1 MMELHQKLYT
11 YRIGLLADACW
22 RALSCEERG
31 DPFLYGRRRGG
42 PSYAMAHSLKAL
54 PSLACEARAN
64 QSNRQ
69 NDDFVRTELTESCSG
84 FI

>member
-1 MMELHQKLYT
+1 MWGDGQALPMRETPGRAFVCHGHGPELVV
-11 YRIGLLADACW
+11 
-22 RALSCEERG
+22 
-31 DPFLYGRRRGG
+31 
-42 PSYAMAHSLKAL
+42 HSLKAL